1 MAKILIVD
9 AEKPVADIIQYNLE
23 REGFEVIICNDG
35 EEAVIKAYKE
45 QPSLILLDIVLP
57 KMDGFE
63 VCKKIREFSNCPI
76 IMLTAK
82 DEESDKVKGLEQGAD
97 DYVTKPFGHK
107 ELQAR
112 INAHLRRHQFMGG
125 QCNEK
130 NTQSHHGLEITPETY
145 EVKRDGETI
154 ELTQREFDLLM
165 FLIRNSGRVYS
176 REKLLELV
184 WGFDYFG
191 DVRTVDVT
199 IHRLREKIE
208 KNPRKAEYILTKR
221 GFGYYF
227 RRN

>member
-1 MAKILIVD
+1 MVKIMVVD
-9 AEKPVADIIQYNLE
+9 DEKPIADIIQYNLE
-23 REGFEVIICNDG
+23 REGFKVVACYDG
-35 EEAVIKAYKE
+35 EKAVKTAYAEK
-45 QPSLILLDIVLP
+45 PDLILLDVMLP
-57 KMDGFE
+57 KINGFDA
-63 VCKKIREFSNCPI
+63 CKKIREFTNCPI

-82 DEESDKVKGLEQGAD
+82 EEERDKVTGLEQGAD

-112 INAHLRRHQFMGG
+112 INAHLRRYKLMGG
-125 QCNEK
+125 QSEEQNP
-130 NTQSHHGLEITPETY
+130 NTHHGLEIIPETY

-165 FLIRNSGRVYS
+165 FLIQNSGKVYS
-176 REKLLELV
+176 REQLLELV
-184 WGFDYFG
+184 WGFDYYG

-208 KNPRKAEYILTKR
+208 KNPSKAEYILTKR